1 MTVAAERIAQ
11 LRTIMAECGIDAYVI
26 PMADFH
32 QSEYVEE
39 KKLNDDLRKT
49 ANWDL
54 NKDFQCGTGHGF
66 GYLGSIH
73 EPPTGFRWYIVPS
86 KNEHHQFE
94 PGMMVTDEPGIYEEG
109 EFGIRIENNLLTVK
123 GEKNK
128 YGQFMHFETLNFVP
142 IDLDGIDPEELTRAE
157 REWLNE
163 YHKECFEKLSP
174 YMNDEELEWLKEYTR
189 GI

>member
-1 MTVAAERIAQ
+1 
-11 LRTIMAECGIDAYVI
+11 MARQPI
-26 PMADFH
+26 
-32 QSEYVEE
+32 
-39 KKLNDDLRKT
+39 
-49 ANWDL
+49 WDM

-94 PGMMVTDEPGIYEEG
+94 PGMVITDEPGIYEEG
-109 EFGIRIENNLLTVK
+109 DFGIRIENNLLTVN

-142 IDLDGIDPEELTRAE
+142 IDLDGIDPEELTRSE
-157 REWLNE
+157 KEWLND
-163 YHKECFEKLSP
+163 YHKACYEKVGP
-174 YMNDEELEWLKEYTR
+174 YLTDEEREWLKEYTR
-189 GI
+189 AI